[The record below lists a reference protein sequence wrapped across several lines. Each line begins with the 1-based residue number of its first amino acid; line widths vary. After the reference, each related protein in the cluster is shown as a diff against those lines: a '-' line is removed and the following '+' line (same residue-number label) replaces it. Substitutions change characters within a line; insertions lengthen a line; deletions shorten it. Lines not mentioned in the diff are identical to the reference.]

1 MRNSLDP
8 TVHRQRQQ
16 QFVAHVQRLL
26 EDERLL
32 VDTTAGR
39 RPATAFF
46 RDVVPGDN
54 AVGVKQKMI
63 ELGLF
68 DRELQ
73 RNMPPG
79 MSLDVTLS
87 NKTMFGGKQ
96 PVGRVRVVTRSPTTA
111 LLKGEEPP
119 PMGKDDLNKVLSAM
133 PPPLGRVPQT
143 LVLACTSGFTD
154 DVRAMAGSRTAA
166 GQLVLAEVNDA
177 GGWTVTA
184 PEHLRDLGGL
194 LDPETLGQ
202 KQERV
207 RQEIEQSG
215 ELLVNGVASDRVAER
230 LRVPRPLV
238 EEVLRDYAQ
247 KHPGLATGTFEGT
260 LVLYRDGMSVTA
272 GPTGDDMPF
281 WEKIKGIFGRG
292 EESRDKKVSRLAQ
305 EKALLAQQRERAYA
319 EVGEVEKKEAELTAT
334 FATATPLAQ
343 KRIATEIS
351 QLRKRVERIQQLVST
366 IDKKINIIETG
377 VHNLEMEQH
386 LSKERLESLENVAQ
400 ASEQVDVGMA
410 TLDQL
415 NEQADAVSASGT
427 AMAAA
432 AADVLAERQA
442 KFAQPEPEKAAAKKA
457 PAGADRAGPQRDRER
472 AAAPPLPPIPGE
484 RRKVPGAAE
493 PG

>member
-8 TVHRQRQQ
+8 TLHRQRQQ

-39 RPATAFF
+39 RPATAFI
-46 RDVVPGDN
+46 RDVVPGDD
-54 AVGVKQKMI
+54 AVGVKQRMI

-68 DRELQ
+68 DREVQ
-73 RNMPPG
+73 RSMPPG

-87 NKTMFGGKQ
+87 GKTMFGGKQ
-96 PVGRVRVVTRSPTTA
+96 PVGRVRVLTMSPVTA
-111 LLKGEEPP
+111 LLKGDEPP
-119 PMGKDDLNKVLSAM
+119 PLGRAGVNQMLGSM
-133 PPPLGRVPQT
+133 PPPLGPVPQT
-143 LVLACTSGFTD
+143 IVLVSTSGFTD
-154 DVRAMAGSRTAA
+154 DARAMAGSRTAA
-166 GQLVLAEVNDA
+166 GQLVLAEVNDV

-184 PEHLRDLGGL
+184 PAHLRDLADL

-202 KQERV
+202 KHARV
-207 RQEIEQSG
+207 RQDIEASG
-215 ELLVNGVASDRVAER
+215 DLLVNGVASDRVAER

-238 EEVLRDYAQ
+238 EEVLREYAQ
-247 KHPGLATGTFEGT
+247 THPGLAAGTFEGT
-260 LVLYRDGMSVTA
+260 LVLYRDGTSVTA

-281 WEKIKGIFGRG
+281 WETIKGIFGRG
-292 EESRDKKVSRLAQ
+292 GESRDKKVGRLAH
-305 EKALLAQQRERAYA
+305 EKALLATQRERAYA
-319 EVGEVEKKEAELTAT
+319 EIGEVERKEADLTAG
-334 FATATPLAQ
+334 FQSATPLAQ

-351 QLRKRVERIQQLVST
+351 QLRKRVERVQQLVAT

-415 NEQADAVSASGT
+415 NEQADAVSVIGT
-427 AMAAA
+427 EMGMGAN
-432 AADVLAERQA
+432 DVLAELQA
-442 KFAQPEPEKAAAKKA
+442 KFAKPEPEQAT
-457 PAGADRAGPQRDRER
+457 GDRAAPQRERER
-472 AAAPPLPPIPGE
+472 SATAAPLPPVPGE